1 MSDVRKAPSEFL
13 VSELKEKLAVLGL
26 ATTGVKSE
34 LIARLMEADPSGN
47 WVIGD
52 SIARRDVEET
62 RNTTVAAVSES
73 IDELAL
79 LRREMEIFRK
89 EKEIAEREVELA
101 RKEIEILRRTQSP
114 AIGQSYGLEEANRPP
129 AQTEINKLSLKAVT
143 ELIGYFEG
151 EADEFTIWEDHVNY
165 LRDMYHLTEDQA
177 KVMIVQRLKG
187 RALEWF
193 RSRREY
199 LHLTVDELLVELR
212 KMFHQRIS
220 KMTLRTRFQE
230 RVWKRDEPFSDY
242 FHEKII
248 LANRIEIDD
257 EEIIEFVI
265 AGIPDQSLRDQ
276 ARVHGHKRKE
286 SLLSAFEHI
295 SLQGRPQQAK
305 MDNSTTRRSNI
316 DASVRRKINNVSD
329 NRLRCKNC
337 GAMGHFSEECP
348 YKSRGTKC
356 FECREFGHIAV
367 NCPRNRIINK
377 DSCNITRSVRGS
389 PRLKPN
395 EIRFRGIGSEDN
407 KTLGEFFAG
416 IEIDGNQYTIEIS
429 VVPDTL
435 MQHAVLIRTDF
446 LDTVDINIR
455 EGKIAISKPSGSG
468 ENSEEVVE
476 ILKIDCVYDTNER
489 KASYKRPRR
498 LPPSERQEVEN
509 HISDW
514 LSSGIIQPSLS
525 EYASP
530 VVLNANIFS
539 TLDLKN
545 GFFHVP
551 LEPESRKYTSFIV
564 CDGQYE
570 FLYVP
575 FGLCNSPAVF
585 QKFINAAFRELIG
598 KKIVLTYM
606 DDLIIPSKD
615 RESGIEYLQEVEF
628 LGHVIVNG
636 RNRPS
641 RGKTEAVMKFP
652 QPSSVKQIQSF
663 LGLTG
668 FFRKFIANY
677 SLIARPLTD
686 LLKADVKFEFGEK
699 QKEAVEQLKR
709 ALSNKPVLNIYR
721 VGAETELHTDASMY
735 GYGAI
740 LLQRDENN
748 DKFHPIY
755 YASGKTTSTEAKYTS
770 YELEVLAII
779 KALRK
784 FRIYLLGIPFK
795 IVTDCQAFSMTMN
808 KKDLCVRVARWALLL
823 EEF

>member
-1 MSDVRKAPSEFL
+1 M
-13 VSELKEKLAVLGL
+13 
-26 ATTGVKSE
+26 
-34 LIARLMEADPSGN
+34 
-47 WVIGD
+47 
-52 SIARRDVEET
+52 
-62 RNTTVAAVSES
+62 SES

-114 AIGQSYGLEEANRPP
+114 AICQSYGLEEANRPP

-230 RVWKRDEPFSDY
+230 RVWKRDESFSDY

-248 LANRIEIDD
+248 LANRIEID
-257 EEIIEFVI
+257 EEEMIEFVI

-305 MDNSTTRRSNI
+305 MDNSTTRQSNI
-316 DASVRRKINNVSD
+316 DASVRRKINSVSN

-337 GAMGHFSEECP
+337 GAMSHFSEECP

-367 NCPRNRIINK
+367 NCPRNRITNK
-377 DSCNITRSVRGS
+377 DSCSISRSVRGKYYKEVVINGQKIDALIDTGSDISLMRATQYIQIGS

-395 EIRFRGIGSEDN
+395 RIRFRGIGSEDN

-435 MQHAVLIRTDF
+435 MQHAVLIGTDF

-455 EGKIAISKPSGSG
+455 KGKIAISKPSGSG

-476 ILKIDCVYDTNER
+476 ILKIDCVYDTNELDLSHIPSSEHKKLVVNLISNYNPVKVR
-489 KASYKRPRR
+489 DIGVKMSLMLKDEEPVYQRPRR

-530 VVLNANIFS
+530 VVLVKKKDGGTRLCADYRKINKKIVKDRYPLPLIDDQLDALQNANIFS

-551 LEPESRKYTSFIV
+551 LEPESRKYTSFVV

-575 FGLCNSPAVF
+575 FGLCNSLAVF
-585 QKFINAAFRELIG
+585 QKDRDELRDAVRDQLQKVQRENIKTYNKRR
-598 KKIVLTYM
+598 KKAKRYNE
-606 DDLIIPSKD
+606 DDLVAIKRTQLAPGLKLASKY
-615 RESGIEYLQEVEF
+615 SGPYQ
-628 LGHVIVNG
+628 
-636 RNRPS
+636 
-641 RGKTEAVMKFP
+641 
-652 QPSSVKQIQSF
+652 
-663 LGLTG
+663 
-668 FFRKFIANY
+668 
-677 SLIARPLTD
+677 
-686 LLKADVKFEFGEK
+686 
-699 QKEAVEQLKR
+699 
-709 ALSNKPVLNIYR
+709 
-721 VGAETELHTDASMY
+721 
-735 GYGAI
+735 
-740 LLQRDENN
+740 
-748 DKFHPIY
+748 
-755 YASGKTTSTEAKYTS
+755 
-770 YELEVLAII
+770 II
-779 KALRK
+779 KALRND
-784 FRIYLLGIPFK
+784 RY
-795 IVTDCQAFSMTMN
+795 V
-808 KKDLCVRVARWALLL
+808 VRKVGESEDPLQTSTSADHMKPWVESINVGLSDS
-823 EEF
+823 ESSDD